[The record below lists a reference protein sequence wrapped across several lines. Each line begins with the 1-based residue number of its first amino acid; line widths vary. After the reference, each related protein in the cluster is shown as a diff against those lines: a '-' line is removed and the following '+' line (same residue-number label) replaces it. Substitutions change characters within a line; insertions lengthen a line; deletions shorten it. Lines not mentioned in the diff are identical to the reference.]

1 MANARL
7 PHIGQ
12 TNNRWAT
19 GYQIPC
25 TDEYD
30 SATQNSALIDSS
42 LQRYNFFC
50 IFLYESQ
57 IFFSS
62 LQHQTLKTL
71 KYMKENRIIASALIA
86 VGIVFLGL
94 FIKSGI
100 DNFANKDR
108 KVTVKGLSER
118 EVPADKVTWSIGTK
132 VTGNDL
138 PLLYENINTQ
148 TDKIKKFLQQN
159 GLDEKEITVNPPTI
173 SDLEAREWGDNQKN
187 FRYIVNTT
195 ITVATNKV
203 TEVNKAIFKQ
213 AELLKQGVA
222 IDNSNPLYEY
232 ASFQQM
238 KPEMMAEA
246 IKNAQKTAEQF
257 AEASK
262 SELGQIQTAGQGQFE
277 IEDRDMNTPYIKKLR
292 VVTTIT
298 YSLKD

>member
-1 MANARL
+1 MGNPHNFRDFPYTRL
-7 PHIGQ
+7 KKYSHLCSVKQ
-12 TNNRWAT
+12 
-19 GYQIPC
+19 
-25 TDEYD
+25 
-30 SATQNSALIDSS
+30 
-42 LQRYNFFC
+42 F
-50 IFLYESQ
+50 
-57 IFFSS
+57 
-62 LQHQTLKTL
+62 KTL
-71 KYMKENRIIASALIA
+71 KRMKENRIIASALVA
-86 VGIVFLGL
+86 LGIVMLGL
-94 FIKSGI
+94 FIKGGI

-108 KVTVKGLSER
+108 KVTVKGLAER

-138 PLLYENINTQ
+138 PLLYENINNQ
-148 TDKIKKFLQQN
+148 TDKIKKFLRQN
-159 GLDEKEITVNPPTI
+159 GLDDKEITVNPPSI

-203 TEVNKAIFKQ
+203 SEVNNAIFKQ

-222 IDNSNPLYEY
+222 IENSNPQYEY

-277 IEDRDMNTPYIKKLR
+277 IEDRDQNTPYIKKLR